1 MMPSA
6 LRPLVVPFASARK
19 GSARMHIA
27 SSELHGSC
35 EGEAKYCNPWK
46 LWTRQNAV
54 LGRDPYP
61 WTSSYPCVTFQF
73 LHQCDAACPCSMF
86 RSSANVMY

>member
-27 SSELHGSC
+27 SSGLHGSC
-35 EGEAKYCNPWK
+35 EVRKQSIVIHGSCERGKM
-46 LWTRQNAV
+46 LEEIHT
-54 LGRDPYP
+54 LGLLPVP
-61 WTSSYPCVTFQF
+61 V
-73 LHQCDAACPCSMF
+73 
-86 RSSANVMY
+86 